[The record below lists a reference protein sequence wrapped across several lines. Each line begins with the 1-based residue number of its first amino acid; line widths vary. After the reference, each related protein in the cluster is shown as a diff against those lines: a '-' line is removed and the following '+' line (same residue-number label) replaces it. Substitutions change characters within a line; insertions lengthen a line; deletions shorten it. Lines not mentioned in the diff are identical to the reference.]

1 MKTVFHPVTVR
12 DLYAGFEMVEL
23 SYVGGSIDISH
34 IAEHA
39 AQIAEGANHA

>member
-23 SYVGGSIDISH
+23 SYVGGSIDLH
-34 IAEHA
+34 LIAGIA
-39 AQIAEGANHA
+39 AQIAKGETK

>member
-12 DLYAGFEMVEL
+12 DLYADFERVEL
-23 SYVGGSIDISH
+23 SDGGSIDLHH

-39 AQIAEGANHA
+39 ARINKLP

>member
-23 SYVGGSIDISH
+23 SYVGGSIDLH
-34 IAEHA
+34 LIAGIA
-39 AQIAEGANHA
+39 ARIAEGAYHD